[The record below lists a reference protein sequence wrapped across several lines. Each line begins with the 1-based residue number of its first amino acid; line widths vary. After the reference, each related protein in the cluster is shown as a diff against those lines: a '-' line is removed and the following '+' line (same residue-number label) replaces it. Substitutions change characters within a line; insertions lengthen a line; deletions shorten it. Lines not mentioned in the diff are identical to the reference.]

1 MVFSSLTFLLLFL
14 PAMLAVYFLC
24 RGIRAKNIILLLGS
38 LLFYA
43 WGEPVF
49 VLVMVFVSF
58 AVYSGTL
65 AFSAAKSPAWKRT
78 LFILTIVVSLAARFG
93 GPAQRKN

>member
-14 PAMLAVYFLC
+14 PAVLTVYFIGKKIWW
-24 RGIRAKNIILLLGS
+24 RNAVLLLGS

-49 VLVMVFVSF
+49 VLVMLL
-58 AVYSGTL
+58 GTVAL
-65 AFSAAKSPAWKRT
+65 LGPAAWGNT
-78 LFILTIVVSLAARFG
+78 LMALGFG
-93 GPAQRKN
+93 GLHIGFCLVIARRYGG